1 MLGARCYGLALLV
14 RMSGTSG
21 WGRACMQGE
30 VPLEY
35 RAVARLRT
43 AVAMEMIGILSTGR
57 LFRQRKGDAGREW
70 EYIGGAGDC
79 EAREGNPEIIDPR

>member
-1 MLGARCYGLALLV
+1 
-14 RMSGTSG
+14 
-21 WGRACMQGE
+21 
-30 VPLEY
+30 
-35 RAVARLRT
+35 
-43 AVAMEMIGILSTGR
+43 MEMIGILSTGR